1 MTTGACYMIFIPFLS
16 GILLFMVPARTR
28 YVREIVAML
37 TMLVTVYC
45 SLLLYGKEAG
55 LLHPGESLQRFI
67 NASGIPFNNV
77 GNDFQ
82 LLIDPL
88 SQLIILIISLSG
100 FLVMLYS
107 FAGHR
112 GNDRNF
118 YPFYLIT
125 LGASYGVVLVDNLL
139 VLIIFW
145 GLLGITLYKLIPGN
159 RDASAAAAKKALII
173 IGASDGIM
181 ILGIAVLWKI
191 TGSLSLAAISL
202 PTKGIL
208 EITAFLSLIIGSFAK
223 AGAFPF
229 HSWVPDYTE
238 CAPAVTSAFLPA
250 SLDKLLGIYLL
261 ARITTDLFILTDPA
275 KFMLLTLGVITII
288 TAVMMAL
295 VQHDYKRLLGF
306 HAVSQV
312 GYMILGF
319 GLSTQIGV
327 AAGLFHMVNNV
338 LYKSGLF
345 LTAGNVEF
353 RTGKVDIDELGGLS
367 RAMPVTFF
375 GALILA
381 LSISGIPPFNG
392 FVSKWMIYQGIIDFG
407 TGEGLAN
414 RLWII
419 WLSLAV
425 FGSALTLASFIKF
438 TGGIFLNRQKPEF
451 SGIREVP
458 ALMWVPVMLLTL
470 LCMVFGIL
478 STKTIV
484 PELFMPVTGKFTML
498 GFWNSSLVSLLVLAS
513 IVLGII
519 LYLISGIS
527 KFRTA
532 DSFIGGEV
540 WYEKTGFPLTGYYQT
555 LREFKPLSWFYKKAG
570 EGWFDLYDRSKQA
583 TLWFSRLLGDAHS
596 GILPI
601 YVIWILAGLVI
612 MLFLMM

>member
-1 MTTGACYMIFIPFLS
+1 MMNGAYNLIFIPLLV
-16 GILLFMVPARTR
+16 GVLLFFIPARTR
-28 YVREIVAML
+28 YIREIFALL
-37 TMLVTVYC
+37 TMLVTGYY
-45 SLLLYGKEAG
+45 SLLLYGKEPT
-55 LLHPGESLQRFI
+55 LLHPGSFQGFL
-67 NASGIPFNNV
+67 NASGISLIGVP
-77 GNDFQ
+77 DYLQ
-82 LLIDPL
+82 LRIDPL
-88 SQLIILIISLSG
+88 SQLIILITGLSG
-100 FLVMLYS
+100 WLVLLYS
-107 FAGHR
+107 FVGSR
-112 GNDRNF
+112 DRISNF
-118 YPFYLIT
+118 YPLYLIT
-125 LGASYGVVLVDNLL
+125 LGASYGVVLSDNLL
-139 VLIIFW
+139 IFMIFW
-145 GLLGITLYKLIPGN
+145 GVLGITLYKLIPGN
-159 RDASAAAAKKALII
+159 HDESAAAAKKALII

-181 ILGIAVLWKI
+181 ILGIAILWKI
-191 TGSLSLAAISL
+191 TGSLSMAAISL

-208 EITAFLSLIIGSFAK
+208 ELTAFLSLIIGSFAK

-238 CAPAVTSAFLPA
+238 YAPAVTSAFLPA

-261 ARITTDLFILTDPA
+261 ARITTDLFILTDPV

-295 VQHDYKRLLGF
+295 VQHHYKRLLGF

-381 LSISGIPPFNG
+381 LCISGIPPFNG
-392 FVSKWMIYQGIIDFG
+392 FASKWMIYQGIIDFG

-414 RLWII
+414 RLWIV

-458 ALMWVPVMLLTL
+458 ALMWVPVLLLTL
-470 LCMVFGIL
+470 LCMVFGL
-478 STKTIV
+478 FSTKAIV
-484 PELFMPVTGKFTML
+484 PELIMPVTGKFTMAA
-498 GFWNSSLVSLLVLAS
+498 FWNSSLVSLLVLAS

-519 LYLISGIS
+519 MYLISGIS

-540 WYEKTGFPLTGYYQT
+540 CYEKTGFPITGYYQT
-555 LREFKPLSWFYKKAG
+555 LREFKPFSWFYKKAG
-570 EGWFDLYDRSKQA
+570 EGWFDVYDRSKQA
-583 TLWFSRLLGDAHS
+583 TLWFSRFLGDAHS

-612 MLFLMM
+612 MLFLML